1 MREHYRILHSNT
13 YRFYRPLAIFVVQ
26 ERPQLLLH
34 QPGEVPYRTAWAWQR
49 ARLAQMIRDPQL
61 PDGLLLLTHPAVYT
75 LGAGADPKFLFAS
88 AGRSPHSLA
97 QPIPIGSPQE
107 AASGQAMEVLRVER
121 GGEVTYHGPGQWVGY
136 PLLNLKRHQPDLHGY
151 LRQLEQVLMEC
162 LAYFG
167 LKGERIPGL
176 TGVWVEGSKL
186 AAIGIKVSRWVT
198 YHGFA
203 LNVCPDLTA
212 FEAIVPCGIPDRPV
226 GSLAQ
231 FCPQVTMEAVAPV
244 LVESFCD
251 VFGLQAQAVS
261 LSEWLGEVESVA
273 ASI

>member
-1 MREHYRILHSNT
+1 MPLPPLH
-13 YRFYRPLAIFVVQ
+13 I
-26 ERPQLLLH
+26 H
-34 QPGEVPYRTAWAWQR
+34 QPGEVPYRTAWAWQQE
-49 ARLAQMIRDPQL
+49 RLARMVRDPQF

-75 LGAGADPKFLFAS
+75 LGAGADPKFLK
-88 AGRSPHSLA
+88 SLA
-97 QPIPIGSPQE
+97 QPMGSPSAPHHSWEQE
-107 AASGQAMEVLRVER
+107 GIFGKPIEVLRVER

-136 PLLNLKRHQPDLHGY
+136 PLLNLKRHQPDLHWY
-151 LRQLEQVLMEC
+151 LRQLEQVLIEC

-203 LNVCPDLTA
+203 LNVCPDLRA
-212 FEAIVPCGIPDRPV
+212 FERIVPCGIPDRPV
-226 GSLAQ
+226 GSLVQ
-231 FCPQVTMEAVAPV
+231 FYPQVTMAAVAPV
-244 LVESFCD
+244 LVESFCQ

-273 ASI
+273 AAI

>member
-1 MREHYRILHSNT
+1 M
-13 YRFYRPLAIFVVQ
+13 Q
-26 ERPQLLLH
+26 ERPHLLLH
-34 QPGEVPYRTAWAWQR
+34 QPGEVPYRTAWAWQQT
-49 ARLAQMIRDPQL
+49 RLARMIRDPQL

-88 AGRSPHSLA
+88 AGRSLHSLS
-97 QPIPIGSPQE
+97 PLIGSPSAPHEQPVT
-107 AASGQAMEVLRVER
+107 SGKAIEVLRVER

-136 PLLNLKRHQPDLHGY
+136 PLLNLRRHQPDLHEY
-151 LRQLEQVLMEC
+151 LRQLEQVLIEC

-167 LKGERIPGL
+167 LTGERIPGL

-186 AAIGIKVSRWVT
+186 AAIGIKVSRWIT

-203 LNVCPDLTA
+203 LNVCSDLTA
-212 FEAIVPCGIPDRPV
+212 FEVIVPCGIPDRPV

>member
-1 MREHYRILHSNT
+1 MVQT
-13 YRFYRPLAIFVVQ
+13 RPY
-26 ERPQLLLH
+26 LLLH
-34 QPGEVPYRTAWAWQR
+34 QPGEIPYRTAWAWQQ

-75 LGAGADPKFLFAS
+75 LGAGADPKFLS
-88 AGRSPHSLA
+88 GLA
-97 QPIPIGSPQE
+97 QPIGSPGAPHRSCEQE
-107 AASGQAMEVLRVER
+107 AASEQVIEVLRVER

-151 LRQLEQVLMEC
+151 LRQLEQVLIEC

-176 TGVWVEGSKL
+176 TGVWVEGHKL

-244 LVESFCD
+244 LVESFCE
-251 VFGLQAQAVS
+251 VFGLQARAVS
-261 LSEWLGEVESVA
+261 LSEWLGESEPVA
-273 ASI
+273 APM